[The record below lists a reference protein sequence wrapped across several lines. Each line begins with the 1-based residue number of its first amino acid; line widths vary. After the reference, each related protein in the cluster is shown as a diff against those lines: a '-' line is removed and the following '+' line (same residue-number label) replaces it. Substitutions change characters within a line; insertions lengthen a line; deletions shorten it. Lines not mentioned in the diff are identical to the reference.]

1 MLTYNLSKMN
11 ILRTKLAPILADQ
24 MKSGGNLAVV
34 ESLFWNAVN
43 TVLLDTKDI
52 PVNNAIINE
61 LSEIES
67 EQYATIN
74 QKVTALTTKL
84 NTYAYKTETV
94 IKKKSSS
101 EFNIEEQV
109 KAFKP
114 DTENKELQE
123 IID

>member
-1 MLTYNLSKMN
+1 MN